1 MNELL
6 KRGFSAYK
14 IVLGNKLATSI
25 MMLFG
30 GFMLMIGAI
39 SGSGNDTKTLPSIIA
54 VAGAIFASWS
64 FYRIGYI
71 KARTETMKRNER
83 DVELGNLILQ
93 IYETIV
99 YLIVCLIGVFLL
111 LNENFTN
118 QALNLM
124 TGGFTIFNGIVGVI
138 GAIKNCEKY
147 TTFGWKFMLGLTI
160 IELGL
165 GAYFIFMSNTI
176 NNVGLGVMGVI
187 TTIAGL
193 IEVISSLRKDVLQK
207 TVQDGKDIVKILKE
221 EK

>member
-1 MNELL
+1 
-6 KRGFSAYK
+6 
-14 IVLGNKLATSI
+14 
-25 MMLFG
+25 MMFFG
-30 GFMLMIGAI
+30 GIMLMVGAF
-39 SGSGNDTKTLPSIIA
+39 SGNGNDTKTLPSMVAI
-54 VAGAIFASWS
+54 AGAVLSCWS
-64 FYRIGYI
+64 FYRIGYL
-71 KARTETMKRNER
+71 KAKSEKLKYDAR
-83 DVELGNLILQ
+83 DEALNQLVLQ
-93 IYETIV
+93 IYETV
-99 YLIVCLIGVFLL
+99 VCLAVCLIGIVLL
-111 LNENFTN
+111 LNESFTN

-138 GAIKNCEKY
+138 GAIKNREKY
-147 TTFGWKFMLGLTI
+147 ATFGWKFMLGLTI

-207 TVQDGKDIVKILKE
+207 TIQDGKDIVKILKE